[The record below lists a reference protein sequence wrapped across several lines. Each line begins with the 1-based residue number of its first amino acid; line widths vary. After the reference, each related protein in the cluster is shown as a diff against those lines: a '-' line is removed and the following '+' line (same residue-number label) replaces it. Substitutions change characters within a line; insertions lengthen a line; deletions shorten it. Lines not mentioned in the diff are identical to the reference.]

1 MQKLYSTLVLLFV
14 VIATMA
20 QGWPENYKG
29 VMLQGFYWDG
39 YADSKWTV
47 LESQADELSQY
58 FDLIWVPQSGKTSE
72 YHHSKRQTMG
82 YDPCF
87 WLDHNSCWGT
97 EAELK
102 KMIKTFSDKG
112 TGIIEDVVINHKN
125 GLNTWVD
132 FPDETSGSYTIT
144 WDNTTFSGI
153 CSDDECNNNGYK
165 TTGAKDTGD
174 NFEGYRDLDHTNET
188 VQKNVKTYL
197 DFLLKEL
204 GYVGF
209 RYDMVKGYNAKYTGE
224 YNTSAKPTYSVAE
237 YWDGDKTKVTNWIN
251 GTKVDGKIQSA
262 AFDFPMKYN
271 INSAFGG
278 DNWGA
283 LANAMLSNDKTYAR
297 YSVTFVDNHDTFR
310 RDEGKKDYLGN
321 NICAANAYIL
331 AMPGT
336 PCLFLKHWQSN
347 KGTLKRLIALRKA
360 AGISNESEILAA
372 EKLGDGFL
380 LTVQGSIGKLRLH
393 LGPVGDVA
401 FANPVDMWTLAIE
414 GKNFQ
419 VYASKDVDLTAMKA
433 ITDQDEKPEEEVV
446 IPSFC
451 TVAEGETCA
460 FFVAPKNWGS
470 QIKCWRWDKQYN
482 YTGNSW
488 PGVDCEKLG
497 EDNKGNSVW
506 KWTLKD
512 SDKKSQTSTNEGIIF
527 NDGTNQTADLA
538 FKNGGYYNEDG
549 LQGIV
554 TTTAIHSIT
563 AQTDGETK
571 VYTLDGRLIRTAKNS
586 QEALSGLPKGIY
598 IINQRKFILK

>member
-1 MQKLYSTLVLLFV
+1 
-14 VIATMA
+14 
-20 QGWPENYKG
+20 
-29 VMLQGFYWDG
+29 
-39 YADSKWTV
+39 
-47 LESQADELSQY
+47 
-58 FDLIWVPQSGKTSE
+58 
-72 YHHSKRQTMG
+72 
-82 YDPCF
+82 
-87 WLDHNSCWGT
+87 
-97 EAELK
+97 
-102 KMIKTFSDKG
+102 MIKTFSDKG

-278 DNWGA
+278 GNWGA
-283 LANAMLSNDKTYAR
+283 LSNAMLSNDKTYAR

-380 LTVQGSIGKLRLH
+380 LSVQGSIGKLRLH

-586 QEALSGLPKGIY
+586 QEALSGLLKGIY